1 MAARE
6 FSLCIPC
13 AKRQGEGTKFA
24 TASPPECFICRG
36 LTLRVPSIE
45 RRVIRQVGRYQF
57 KTFSVGMII
66 PSEVQEREDQL
77 RSDLQVRGMET
88 IKSQTAKE
96 ITDFVR
102 KKTRRK
108 IDRGHPELTV
118 LVDLDRDEV
127 SATAK
132 SLFVYGR
139 YTKPKGVSQR
149 REFCEKCSGAG
160 CSECRGG
167 YVDIPS
173 MEEVLGKRFTKIF
186 RSSRAKF
193 TWIGSEDIDSVVY
206 LPGRPFIVE
215 VKDPKSRKVP
225 ARLNLVTGRG
235 GAKVVGGRV
244 LKGKPTSIPSFSF
257 KTKAFIEPLEPM
269 GEVSLLPAK
278 KIRGATVEYRNN
290 KGKTVYKKVYSIL
303 LERKGKGLVA
313 EIKLDGGLPVKK
325 LVSGESASPS
335 ISELL
340 KVPLVCQRFDILR
353 VWESGPVRFG
363 TRRRARDIRRK
374 DDAGR
379 A

>member
-1 MAARE
+1 
-6 FSLCIPC
+6 
-13 AKRQGEGTKFA
+13 
-24 TASPPECFICRG
+24 
-36 LTLRVPSIE
+36 
-45 RRVIRQVGRYQF
+45 
-57 KTFSVGMII
+57 MII
-66 PSEVQEREDQL
+66 PAEVQEREDQL

-102 KKTRRK
+102 KKTGRR

-149 REFCEKCSGAG
+149 REFCEKCSGGG

-167 YVDIPS
+167 YVDTPS
-173 MEEVLGKRFTKIF
+173 MEEVLGRRFTKIL

-193 TWIGSEDIDSVVY
+193 TWIGSEDVGSVVY
-206 LPGRPFIVE
+206 PPGRPFIVE
-215 VKDPKSRKVP
+215 VKDPRLRRVP
-225 ARLNLVTGRG
+225 ARLTLVTGRG
-235 GAKVVGGRV
+235 AAKVAGARV

-257 KTKAFIEPLEPM
+257 KTRAFIEPLQPM
-269 GEVSLLPAK
+269 GKVSLLPVK

-313 EIKLDGGLPVKK
+313 EIKLDGGLPVKR

-353 VWESGPVRFG
+353 VWESGSVRFG
-363 TRRRARDIRRK
+363 TQRRVRDIRRK

-379 A
+379 I